1 MNPDELVT
9 IGPNCPG
16 PQDCPTPAAAYAQ
29 RKVLVYDAARVA
41 LLHTVDIDSHG
52 SYLIDL
58 PARSYTVDVSKLQGD
73 TASGVPTVVEIQ
85 RNTVTMV
92 NISIDTGLR

>member
-73 TASGVPTVVEIQ
+73 TASGVPKVVEIQ